1 MDDCSPISLTDI
13 DYPAWCQDEEV
24 PVTKMELK
32 SIFDDLARKFGFQQS
47 SKENMYHHLLAQLDS
62 RASRTTSQNALLSLH
77 VSYIGGEQANF
88 RKWFFAAQLDLDE
101 EIGFQNMKLRG
112 KSRQRNFKLAKK
124 RGTSIKEQIEEWQE
138 REQEFISNHPKV
150 VLTPEQLEDKS
161 NLRTADYK
169 WRLKMKQL
177 TPYEMARQLALY
189 LLCWGEANQIR
200 FAPECLCFIF
210 KCALDYDV
218 STNLSVTE
226 TRRSAATA
234 ADAPRANAAMKSECD
249 GDGNR
254 NDEAEHDGNKEGDS
268 QRTKDKIKGEDGDGD
283 ARENESAPEYTFLQE
298 VIDPLYHFLKTQLY
312 RKNSKGKWVRREND
326 HKNIIGYDDINQ
338 LFWYPE
344 GIERIV
350 LQTGERLVDKRLE
363 DRYLHLKDV
372 EWSRVF
378 YKTYREVRNW
388 MHCLTNFNRFW
399 IIHFAPFWFF
409 TSFNSPTLY
418 TKNYV
423 QLLNN
428 PPTLQARLSAVALG
442 GTISCVIQILATFA
456 EWKFVPR
463 EWPGSQHLTKRMC
476 GLLLCLVIN
485 VSPSVYVFGFF
496 ELDVHSRSAYI
507 ISVIQLIVAVITTL
521 FFAVRP
527 LGGLFGSYLNRG
539 RKKRRYVSSQ
549 TFTASFP
556 KLSGRSKWFSYGLWT
571 FVFLAKYIESYF
583 FLTLSLRDPI
593 RVLSALNMSR
603 CRGDRL
609 LQRYLCQWQPRVTL
623 GLMIL
628 TDLGLFF
635 LDTYL
640 WYIICNCIFSIMLSF
655 SLGTSILS
663 PWKNIYSRL
672 PKRIYS
678 KILATSEMDIKF
690 KPKILISQVWNAI
703 IISMYREHLLS
714 IEHVQ
719 RLLYQ
724 QVDSMMMD
732 KRTLKSPTF
741 FVAQDDSTFKT
752 ANFFPSNSEA
762 KRRISFFAQSLST
775 PITEPVPV
783 ECMPTF
789 TVLVPHYSEKI
800 LLSLKEI
807 IKEESS
813 KSKITVL
820 EYLKQ
825 LHPLEW
831 DCFVRDTKLLNI
843 EKDTVNRL
851 SKDLLHA
858 DSQNNDQCGDTD
870 DNHSATGIHSTG
882 NDERQQQQQQYGNR
896 ERENNA
902 APSLSFLTVDNKEEN
917 HEQDLV
923 QKKINDL
930 PYYFFGFSSSE
941 FSYTLRTRIW
951 ASLRAQTLYRTISGF
966 MNYSKAIKL
975 LYRVE
980 NPSMVQLYGD
990 NVEALENALSNMA
1003 NRKFRMLVA
1012 MQRYT
1017 KFNKDE
1023 REATELLLKAYPT
1036 MCISYLWEEQQDQ
1049 KQSLGKDP
1057 SQNEEEYQ
1065 DTNKPVNSDASTT
1078 GADVSK
1084 SSNDKKDNDWNDDK
1098 DNEPV
1103 FYSCMTNGYAD
1114 IDEKTGL
1121 RKPIFK
1127 VRLSGNPILGDGKSD
1142 NQNHSLIFYRGEYI
1156 QVIDANQDNYLE
1168 ECLKIRSV
1176 LSEFEELDMES
1187 TIPYVPG
1194 IEYDEEPPPVAIV
1207 GAREYIFSENIGVLG
1222 DIAAGKEQTFGTLF
1236 ARTLAEIGGKLHYGH
1251 PDFLNAIFMT
1261 TRGGLSKAQKGLHL
1275 NEDIYAG
1282 MTAVC
1287 RGGRIKHSDY
1297 YQCGKGRD
1305 LGFGSILNFTTKIG
1319 GGMGEQMLSR
1329 EYYYLGTQLPIDRFL
1344 SFFYAHPGFH
1354 LNNMFIS
1361 LSVQLF
1367 FLLLLNLGALN
1378 YETILC
1384 NYNKDMP
1391 ITDLEKPIGCY
1402 NIQPALHWVSIFV
1415 LSIFIV
1421 FFIAFAPLVIQEL
1434 LENGIWRATSRF
1446 LHHLLSLAPLFEVFV
1461 CQVYSNSL
1469 LSDITFGGAKYVS
1482 TGRGFAITRIDFA
1495 ILYSRFANI
1504 AIYTGFQVFLMLVF
1518 STVSMWQPALL
1529 WFWITVISMCFA
1541 PFIFNP
1547 HQFSF
1552 TDFFIDYRNFIHW
1565 LSSGNTQYER
1575 ESWSSFVKSSR
1586 ARYTGY
1592 KRKTIND
1599 VSEQDGKD
1607 INKATW
1613 DNLFVSELAMPFLV
1627 LLFDFSA
1634 YMFINAQTGV
1644 VDVAATNSVLRL
1656 LIVTFIPILFNMVV
1670 LLILFFTSL
1679 LAGPLTNLC
1688 CHNTGS
1694 VFAAIAHALSV
1705 IVYLVSFELM
1715 WFLESWNFARTLI
1728 LLITCINLHIF
1739 IFKWFTVFCL
1749 TKEFKNNRSNL
1760 AWWTGK
1766 WYNTGMGWS
1775 VILQPIREFF
1785 VKIMESSY
1793 FAGDFFLGHF
1803 LLYMQTPLLFIPFI
1817 EYWHPMLLFWL
1828 KPSNIITSK
1837 VIYTRKQKRR
1847 RSVIVRKYFVLYFLV
1862 LGILL
1867 VLLVAPFTANRMIP
1881 DSSKL
1886 LASTPLIGVAQPNGQ
1901 NNNDTGP
1908 NAPTTIMTTTP
1919 PMPQFRTVP

>member
-1 MDDCSPISLTDI
+1 MNEYGGNYSPISLTDI

-24 PVTKMELK
+24 PVTKTELK
-32 SIFDDLARKFGFQQS
+32 SIFDELTRKFGFQQS

-88 RKWFFAAQLDLDE
+88 RKWYFAAQLDLDE

-112 KSRQRNFKLAKK
+112 KSQRRNFKSAKK
-124 RGTSIKEQIEEWQE
+124 RGTSIKEQMEEWQQ
-138 REQEFISNHPKV
+138 REQDFINNHTKM
-150 VLTPEQLEDKS
+150 VLTPEQLQDKNS
-161 NLRTADYK
+161 LRTADYK

-177 TPYEMARQLALY
+177 TPHQMARQLALY

-218 STNLSVTE
+218 STKDPVTKVNE
-226 TRRSAATA
+226 SKSKMFGEGGDSSNGSNNGSMPSALAANTA
-234 ADAPRANAAMKSECD
+234 ALTA
-249 GDGNR
+249 
-254 NDEAEHDGNKEGDS
+254 
-268 QRTKDKIKGEDGDGD
+268 
-283 ARENESAPEYTFLQE
+283 APEYTFLE
-298 VIDPLYHFLKTQLY
+298 KVIDPLYHFLKTQLY
-312 RKNSKGKWVRREND
+312 RKNSKNNWVRCEKD
-326 HKNIIGYDDINQ
+326 HKDIIGYDDINQ

-350 LQTGERLVDKRLE
+350 LKSGERLVDKPISE
-363 DRYLHLKDV
+363 RYLYLKDV

-409 TSFNSPTLY
+409 TTFNSPTLY
-418 TKNYV
+418 TKDYI

-428 PPTLQARLSAVALG
+428 PPTLQSRLSAVALG
-442 GTISCVIQILATFA
+442 GTVSCVIQILATFF

-463 EWPGSQHLTKRMC
+463 EWPGSQHLTKRML
-476 GLLLCLVIN
+476 GLLLCFLLN
-485 VSPSVYVFGFF
+485 FTPSVYVFGFF
-496 ELDVHSRSAYI
+496 ELDVHSKSAYI
-507 ISVIQLIVAVITTL
+507 VSVIQLIIAVTTTL

-539 RKKRRYVSSQ
+539 KGKRRYVSSQ

-556 KLSGRSKWFSYGLWT
+556 KLYGRSKWFSYGLWT
-571 FVFLAKYIESYF
+571 FVFLAKFIESYF

-593 RVLSALNMSR
+593 RVLSVLNMSR
-603 CRGDRL
+603 CQGDKL
-609 LQRYLCQWQPRVTL
+609 LDHHLCRWQPRVTL

-640 WYIICNCIFSIMLSF
+640 WYIICNCVFSIMLSF

-678 KILATSEMDIKF
+678 KILATSEMDVKF

-703 IISMYREHLLS
+703 VISMYREHLLS

-843 EKDTVNRL
+843 EKNAVDKI
-851 SKDLLHA
+851 SKEMEKQREKVELGAEEGEEEEEDEENEEERQLRIR
-858 DSQNNDQCGDTD
+858 
-870 DNHSATGIHSTG
+870 DNSLRTEAAKTG
-882 NDERQQQQQQYGNR
+882 NGKDEKKNEDDGR
-896 ERENNA
+896 EE
-902 APSLSFLTVDNKEEN
+902 
-917 HEQDLV
+917 DLV

-930 PYYFFGFSSSE
+930 PFYFFGFSSSE

-980 NPSMVQLYGD
+980 NPTMVQLYGD
-990 NVEALENALSNMA
+990 NADALENALANMA
-1003 NRKFRMLVA
+1003 NRKFRMLVT

-1036 MCISYLWEEQQDQ
+1036 LCISYLLEERPPLNSFDDNNNGNG
-1049 KQSLGKDP
+1049 SNRNKD
-1057 SQNEEEYQ
+1057 
-1065 DTNKPVNSDASTT
+1065 
-1078 GADVSK
+1078 
-1084 SSNDKKDNDWNDDK
+1084 
-1098 DNEPV
+1098 EPV
-1103 FYSCMTNGYAD
+1103 FYSCLTNGYAD
-1114 IDEKTGL
+1114 IDKETGF

-1187 TIPYVPG
+1187 TVPYVPG
-1194 IEYDEEPPPVAIV
+1194 IEYDEEPQPVAIL

-1282 MTAVC
+1282 MNAIC

-1367 FLLLLNLGALN
+1367 FLLLLNLGSLN
-1378 YETILC
+1378 HETILC
-1384 NYNKDMP
+1384 RYNKDMP
-1391 ITDLEKPIGCY
+1391 ITDLETPVGCY

-1434 LENGIWRATSRF
+1434 LENGIWRAISRF

-1469 LSDITFGGAKYVS
+1469 LSDITFGGARYVS

-1495 ILYSRFANI
+1495 ILYSRFVNI
-1504 AIYTGFQVFLMLVF
+1504 AVYTGVQVFLMLIF

-1547 HQFSF
+1547 HQFNF
-1552 TDFFIDYRNFIHW
+1552 TEFFIDYRNFIHW
-1565 LSSGNTQYER
+1565 LSDGNIQYET
-1575 ESWSSFVKSSR
+1575 ESWSTFVKTSR
-1586 ARYTGY
+1586 SRYTGY

-1599 VSEQDGKD
+1599 ISEQDGKD
-1607 INKATW
+1607 GHKASL
-1613 DNLFVSELAMPFLV
+1613 DNLFVSELFIPFLV
-1627 LLFDFSA
+1627 LLFDFTA
-1634 YMFINAQTGV
+1634 YMFINGQTGV
-1644 VDVAATNSVLRL
+1644 HDVQPTNSVLRL
-1656 LIVTFIPILFNMVV
+1656 LLVTFVPILFNMAV
-1670 LLILFFTSL
+1670 LLIFFFVSIFAAPVTQ
-1679 LAGPLTNLC
+1679 LC
-1688 CHNTGS
+1688 CRNTGS
-1694 VFAAIAHALSV
+1694 VIAGIAHALSV
-1705 IVYLVSFELM
+1705 IIYLVSFEIM

-1728 LLITCINLHIF
+1728 LLITCINLHVF
-1739 IFKWFTVFCL
+1739 LFKVFAVFCL
-1749 TKEFKNNRSNL
+1749 TKEFKNNRSNI

-1766 WYNTGMGWS
+1766 WYNTGMGWP
-1775 VILQPIREFF
+1775 VILQPIREYS

-1803 LLYMQTPLLFIPFI
+1803 LLYLQTPLLFVPFI

-1828 KPSNIITSK
+1828 KPTSIITSK
-1837 VIYTRKQKRR
+1837 IIYTKKQRR
-1847 RSVIVRKYFVLYFLV
+1847 RRNNILRKYFLLYFLI

-1867 VLLVAPFTANRMIP
+1867 VLLISPFFANKIVP
-1881 DSSKL
+1881 VPSNFFPLSS
-1886 LASTPLIGVAQPNGQ
+1886 PLTGVAQPNGQ

-1908 NAPTTIMTTTP
+1908 NAPRTILTTTP